1 MSVQNDHQLSQSH
14 AEDAWAD
21 QGSDFVLITEGKPP
35 PRIEMAR
42 ERLLI
47 CRLYLGL
54 LRTITDDYGAEF
66 ASHSDS
72 LAYRTIG
79 IYVFLRTVMCSPVR
93 ASQIAGSGL
102 PARLSPLSG
111 KCPGGKGFFANSAKD
126 ARPVIAEAALQYARM
141 LIASALSKR
150 GNADGECPASI

>member
-1 MSVQNDHQLSQSH
+1 MTPMIGQVKPL
-14 AEDAWAD
+14 
-21 QGSDFVLITEGKPP
+21 DFVLIAESKPP
-35 PRIEMAR
+35 SRTELAR
-42 ERLLI
+42 EWILI

-54 LRTITDDYGAEF
+54 MRTITDDYGAEF
-66 ASHSDS
+66 AAHNDS

-79 IYVFLRTVMCSPVR
+79 ICVFLRSVMCSPVR

-102 PARLSPLSG
+102 PARPSPLSG
-111 KCPGGKGFFANSAKD
+111 KCPGGKRFFANSAKD